1 MAKIIAVGRSCLA
14 LAAIRRLIKTAPNQ
28 EQITRRLLVL
38 YVLYEI
44 SYMWVDGWDWKSW
57 GGVMY

>member
-28 EQITRRLLVL
+28 EEITRRLLVL
-38 YVLYEI
+38 YEI
-44 SYMWVDGWDWKSW
+44 SYKRVDGWDWKSQ
-57 GGVMY
+57 GGVKY

>member
-28 EQITRRLLVL
+28 EEIIRRLLVI
-38 YVLYEI
+38 YEI
-44 SYMWVDGWDWKSW
+44 SYMWVDGWDWKSP
-57 GGVMY
+57 GGVKY

>member
-28 EQITRRLLVL
+28 EEITRRLLVL
-38 YVLYEI
+38 YEI
-44 SYMWVDGWDWKSW
+44 SYKLVDWKSR
-57 GGVMY
+57 GGVKY